1 MISEYAHQFNCFTL
15 RGVHKKFC
23 LTRRHLMKILVLLL
37 TINAAAA
44 CKSETGLFVTGNEN
58 PTFEIRRSYFD
69 EVRVFPSL
77 TVVKLDPG
85 NERLPPLREDDSK
98 NTVLWKVVA
107 DPALADKTPLE
118 KLERVEYGKVPE
130 GFTQEFPKGGVPQPL
145 VEGLTYEA
153 VGPLSLMRNA
163 AVRFRIVDGKV
174 VVVKMPE

>member
-1 MISEYAHQFNCFTL
+1 MISGIWHRFNYCTL
-15 RGVHKKFC
+15 RRVHTKFC
-23 LTRRHLMKILVLLL
+23 LTRRHLMKVLVLLL
-37 TINAAAA
+37 TVNAAA
-44 CKSETGLFVTGNEN
+44 CKSESGLFVRGNEN

-69 EVRVFPSL
+69 EVRVFPTL
-77 TVVKLDPG
+77 TLVKLDPG
-85 NERLPPLREDDSK
+85 NEHLSPLREDNSK

-107 DPALADKTPLE
+107 DPTVADKTPLE
-118 KLERVEYGKVPE
+118 TIERIEYGNVPK
-130 GFTQEFPKGGVPQPL
+130 GFIQEFPLSGAPQPL